1 MGKESMGK
9 AVGQD
14 GKGVHGEGGHG
25 DGEGTNSN
33 AGPYDGGHGDGEGT
47 SPQQVLLEQQHANS
61 NATISCVFMEKD
73 SANSSMRLQYQN
85 ITCLPQYCGNSFEE
99 LHMQDYQQNQKTA
112 GSNAFRQLVFSGMMQ
127 PSLAPSLFRQP
138 QPQPAEQQLA
148 NPLFS
153 SVSNTAANNANMGT
167 GNAFSGLG
175 QNPAQPM
182 GGFSTF
188 NQTSQQPAASVFGAF
203 GQQQQPQQQQPQQ
216 QQQGASLFGS
226 TGAFGSQIKPPGGFR
241 TGSFGGAPNTGS
253 TSLFGQTNTAQQPAA
268 LTCLFKQN
276 QPTNNTFSGD
286 AFGASTAAQ
295 KPSIFGQTTRQQPSA
310 DGSFG
315 LFGSQQQQQQ
325 QNPQGQQGNT
335 GAFGN
340 QPVFGQMNT
349 VQPQQGGLFGATQ
362 AQQPA
367 TGLFGGMGGGLF
379 RNV

>member
-47 SPQQVLLEQQHANS
+47 SPQQVLLEQQHQIQMLDHIMVCIEMGKAANS
-61 NATISCVFMEKD
+61 NATISYVFTEKD
-73 SANSSMRLQYQN
+73 SANSSMTLQYQN
-85 ITCLPQYCGNSFEE
+85 ITCMPQYCGNSFEE

-175 QNPAQPM
+175 QNPAQPT

-188 NQTSQQPAASVFGAF
+188 NQTSQQPAANVFGAF
-203 GQQQQPQQQQPQQ
+203 GQPQQQPQQQQPQQ
-216 QQQGASLFGS
+216 QQQGASLFGR

-241 TGSFGGAPNTGS
+241 TG
-253 TSLFGQTNTAQQPAA
+253 
-268 LTCLFKQN
+268 CCK
-276 QPTNNTFSGD
+276 
-286 AFGASTAAQ
+286 
-295 KPSIFGQTTRQQPSA
+295 
-310 DGSFG
+310 
-315 LFGSQQQQQQ
+315 
-325 QNPQGQQGNT
+325 
-335 GAFGN
+335 
-340 QPVFGQMNT
+340 
-349 VQPQQGGLFGATQ
+349 
-362 AQQPA
+362 
-367 TGLFGGMGGGLF
+367 
-379 RNV
+379 